1 MNKVEKE
8 YLDHL
13 QYAKNY
19 SPLTIAN
26 YGRDLDKFFA
36 FLSQEGTLFDSVDK
50 LLIRNFLSQ
59 ELSRGVG
66 ARSCQRRLSSLR
78 GFYAFSKERGYISYD
93 PFLTVHSPKA
103 PKTYPKALT
112 IEEVDVLFAKNAKR
126 TDFMAPRDQAILELL
141 YSSGMRAS
149 ELVALKGREI
159 DYRSRMIRVFGKGKK
174 ERLVPFGKT
183 AETAMKAYNQ
193 NLRPVLLGKHH
204 SGGISDSFF
213 LNERGNA
220 LTVRGLEYILKQVE
234 KKTGINLGL
243 HPHEL
248 RHTFATHLLEGG
260 ADLRLIQELLGHT
273 SLDTTEIYT
282 HVTKETMKN
291 EYDSYFPRAK
301 GKNEPK

>member
-8 YLDHL
+8 YLDYL
-13 QYAKNY
+13 KLVKNY
-19 SPLTIAN
+19 SPKTIDN
-26 YGRDLDKFFA
+26 YGRDLDKFFL
-36 FLSQEGTLFDSVDK
+36 FLSKEGTLFDSVDK
-50 LLIRNFLSQ
+50 LIIRNFLSE
-59 ELSRGVG
+59 ELSSGVG
-66 ARSCQRRLSSLR
+66 PRSCQRRLSSLR
-78 GFYAFSKERGYISYD
+78 GFYSFSMDKGYISYD

-112 IEEVDVLFAKNAKR
+112 IEEIDVLFAANAKR
-126 TDFMAPRDQAILELL
+126 TDFMALRDQAILELL

-159 DYRSRMIRVFGKGKK
+159 DYHSRMIRVFGKGKK

-183 AETAMKAYNQ
+183 AEAAMKTYNST
-193 NLRPVLLGKHH
+193 LRPVLQGKHH

-213 LNERGNA
+213 LNERGNS

-248 RHTFATHLLEGG
+248 RHSFATHLLEGG
-260 ADLRLIQELLGHT
+260 ADLRLIQELLGHE

-282 HVTKETMKN
+282 HVSKENMKN

-301 GKNEPK
+301 GKNESK